1 MDAALWFFKDK
12 KKNRLG
18 GEDTATPRINI
29 KRKPPKSFLP
39 KRKAGGS

>member
-12 KKNRLG
+12 KKDKGKG
-18 GEDTATPRINI
+18 GGTATPRINI

-39 KRKAGGS
+39 KRKAEGS